1 MSHYL
6 KIFSFIIFYD
16 VHDVMP
22 FKDTIKK
29 IKS

>member
-6 KIFSFIIFYD
+6 KIFFFIIFYD
-16 VHDVMP
+16 VHDVVS

-29 IKS
+29 KKS